1 MFILVQTTKSFYNSF
16 RAYNTKLNHHILL
29 IFFRTLSKPQNF
41 SRSVSNSQKVFS
53 KSLFGIKS
61 KWKFMSRCLFL
72 FSRLEHFCFFC
83 CLLEITFLSF
93 LTNLATSKKEE
104 TNNNTCSKCIIM
116 FSPYFIIKCSLA
128 QSIFYIFLIVA
139 NILFN

>member
-1 MFILVQTTKSFYNSF
+1 
-16 RAYNTKLNHHILL
+16 
-29 IFFRTLSKPQNF
+29 
-41 SRSVSNSQKVFS
+41 
-53 KSLFGIKS
+53 
-61 KWKFMSRCLFL
+61 MSRCLFL

-104 TNNNTCSKCIIM
+104 TNNNTCSNCIIM
-116 FSPYFIIKCSLA
+116 FSPFFIIKCSLA

-139 NILFN
+139 NILFNSNKNKLKFENN